1 MKKQKEIEEQL
12 AFDKSDDQTD
22 QQLYEM
28 VFQHLETNKEISI
41 KPEFSTQVMT
51 RLKAKHRKE
60 NIKENLLFGFA
71 IAAVFIFTFL
81 TINVIKSISGDSSFI
96 SFRMIVPALG
106 LGALIVTFQVLDNSL
121 IRRKR
126 IQRHLKT

>member
-60 NIKENLLFGFA
+60 NLKENLLFGFA
-71 IAAVFIFTFL
+71 IAAVLVFTFL
-81 TINVIKSISGDSSFI
+81 TINLIKSISGDSSFI
-96 SFRMIVPALG
+96 TFRMIVPALG

-126 IQRHLKT
+126 IQRHLKS